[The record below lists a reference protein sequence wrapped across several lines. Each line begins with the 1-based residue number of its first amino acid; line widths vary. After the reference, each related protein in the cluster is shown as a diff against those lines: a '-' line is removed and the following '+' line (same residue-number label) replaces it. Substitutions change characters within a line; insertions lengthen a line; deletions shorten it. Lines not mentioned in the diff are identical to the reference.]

1 MTTRE
6 KIIVSL
12 MIVAV
17 IYGAYTVFFAGPREV
32 VPTKESGD
40 TELEALNKFIT
51 KVADKTKKG
60 LSRKQAYI
68 LKKAEQPWQQDPL
81 VQIAPKMSQAEKV
94 AREPLVLNAKFL
106 YTGFLQMGDKRLAII
121 NDLEYEIGDKLEPG
135 GLILRNIHPNHVVVG
150 SPVHKN
156 KKAILPMEE
165 IE

>member
-6 KIIVSL
+6 KIIVGL

-17 IYGAYTVFFAGPREV
+17 IYGAYTLFLAGPREIASIKV
-32 VPTKESGD
+32 SGD
-40 TELEALNKFIT
+40 SKLEELNKFIT
-51 KVADKTKKG
+51 KVADRTKNG
-60 LSRKQAYI
+60 LSAKQAYM
-68 LKKAEQPWQQDPL
+68 LEKAEKPWRQDPL
-81 VQIAPKMSQAEKV
+81 IQIAPKMSQEEQT
-94 AREPLVLNAKFL
+94 ARQPLVLNTKFL
-106 YTGFLQMGDKRLAII
+106 YTGFLQMGDRRLAII

-156 KKAILPMEE
+156 KKVILPMEE